1 MPKFDKV
8 KLNYLCSSCAT
19 RIVLVVLHW
28 LGHAVETEGVK
39 RSGFSH
45 GKGYC

>member
-19 RIVLVVLHW
+19 RIVLVVLTGSVT
-28 LGHAVETEGVK
+28 L
-39 RSGFSH
+39 
-45 GKGYC
+45 